1 MKRNKIEEVDV
12 NAKERRQF
20 KCDRCGMLCT
30 YDKDYLYNLCYKCN
44 QNLEDEIFSVKL
56 KRIKR
61 LKNIIRKQNRAI
73 EQLKPFKKLYYSE
86 KFIEKLLCA
95 ELDEKDKEIKQIY
108 DLLDKHDI
116 TGIEALRH
124 FLEDDIQKLKLFWVK
139 DYAKVV
145 KAEYDTLKSAYE
157 LACAFLAG
165 ITQDNVCDYKDFFYQ
180 EAEKTVDNGGKK
192 DE

>member
-12 NAKERRQF
+12 NAKEKRQF

-30 YDKDYLYNLCYKCN
+30 YDKDYPYNLCYKCN

-180 EAEKTVDNGGKK
+180 EAEKNGRQRRK
-192 DE
+192 ER